1 MSDIVKWSGHGGI
14 SFFVKPNEIRGFK
27 DLSISAAAETKDSTK
42 DGEKYIQKKNS
53 GSYVIQLTAVLSAAL
68 KVDVKDIATAITEAA
83 RSGETGYFYTGNS
96 KLFPS
101 SFMATEAKISN
112 IRMNGSGVWTYCEV
126 TWTLKQCSKYGAS
139 SSSSSSSGKK
149 KKNKSVIFGYTL
161 NGLLFAKSKYG
172 YYDSIDFT
180 KNGNIIS
187 FRTVS
192 KNDIKDLIIVTNEGI
207 IIRLAVDKISEM
219 SRVTQGVRLINLRE
233 GQKVSTVSIVD
244 IENNDNESAD
254 SPNVDENV
262 DNVNN

>member
-42 DGEKYIQKKNS
+42 DGEKYVQKKNS

-83 RSGETGYFYTGNS
+83 RGGETGYFYTGNT

-149 KKNKSVIFGYTL
+149 KKNKSTIASWFSAIGTGVKTAAEAVKAAVKSTL
-161 NGLLFAKSKYG
+161 NTTSDAKKQSAAILADANKKKSG
-172 YYDSIDFT
+172 GGGG
-180 KNGNIIS
+180 GN
-187 FRTVS
+187 
-192 KNDIKDLIIVTNEGI
+192 N
-207 IIRLAVDKISEM
+207 
-219 SRVTQGVRLINLRE
+219 RVLVKQ
-233 GQKVSTVSIVD
+233 
-244 IENNDNESAD
+244 
-254 SPNVDENV
+254 
-262 DNVNN
+262 

>member
-83 RSGETGYFYTGNS
+83 RSGETGYFYTGNT

-112 IRMNGSGVWTYCEV
+112 IRMTGSGVWTYCEV

-139 SSSSSSSGKK
+139 SSSSSGGKK
-149 KKNKSVIFGYTL
+149 KKNKSTTASWFSAIATGVKTAAAAVATA
-161 NGLLFAKSKYG
+161 AKSALNTTSDAKKQSAAVLADANKKKSG
-172 YYDSIDFT
+172 GGGG
-180 KNGNIIS
+180 GN
-187 FRTVS
+187 
-192 KNDIKDLIIVTNEGI
+192 N
-207 IIRLAVDKISEM
+207 
-219 SRVTQGVRLINLRE
+219 RVLVKQ
-233 GQKVSTVSIVD
+233 
-244 IENNDNESAD
+244 
-254 SPNVDENV
+254 
-262 DNVNN
+262 

>member
-42 DGEKYIQKKNS
+42 DGEKYVQKKNS

-83 RSGETGYFYTGNS
+83 RGGETGYFYTGNT

-149 KKNKSVIFGYTL
+149 KKNKSTIASWFSAIGTGVKTAAEAVKAAVKGTL
-161 NGLLFAKSKYG
+161 NTTSDAKKQSAAILADANKKKSG
-172 YYDSIDFT
+172 GGGG
-180 KNGNIIS
+180 GN
-187 FRTVS
+187 
-192 KNDIKDLIIVTNEGI
+192 N
-207 IIRLAVDKISEM
+207 
-219 SRVTQGVRLINLRE
+219 RVLVKQ
-233 GQKVSTVSIVD
+233 
-244 IENNDNESAD
+244 
-254 SPNVDENV
+254 
-262 DNVNN
+262 

>member
-42 DGEKYIQKKNS
+42 DGEKYVQKKNS

-83 RSGETGYFYTGNS
+83 RSGETGYFYTGNT

-149 KKNKSVIFGYTL
+149 KKNKSTTASWFSAISTGIKTAAAAVATA
-161 NGLLFAKSKYG
+161 AKSALNTTSDAKKQSAAVLADANKKKSG
-172 YYDSIDFT
+172 GGGG
-180 KNGNIIS
+180 GN
-187 FRTVS
+187 
-192 KNDIKDLIIVTNEGI
+192 N
-207 IIRLAVDKISEM
+207 
-219 SRVTQGVRLINLRE
+219 RVLVKQ
-233 GQKVSTVSIVD
+233 
-244 IENNDNESAD
+244 
-254 SPNVDENV
+254 
-262 DNVNN
+262 

>member
-42 DGEKYIQKKNS
+42 DGEKYVQKKNS

-83 RSGETGYFYTGNS
+83 RSGETGYFYTGNT

-112 IRMNGSGVWTYCEV
+112 IRMTGSGVWTYCEV

-139 SSSSSSSGKK
+139 SSSSSGKK
-149 KKNKSVIFGYTL
+149 KKNKSTTASWFRAIGTGIKTAAAAVATA
-161 NGLLFAKSKYG
+161 AKSALNTTSDAKKQSAAILADANKKKSG
-172 YYDSIDFT
+172 GGGG
-180 KNGNIIS
+180 GN
-187 FRTVS
+187 
-192 KNDIKDLIIVTNEGI
+192 N
-207 IIRLAVDKISEM
+207 
-219 SRVTQGVRLINLRE
+219 RVLVKQ
-233 GQKVSTVSIVD
+233 
-244 IENNDNESAD
+244 
-254 SPNVDENV
+254 
-262 DNVNN
+262 

>member
-42 DGEKYIQKKNS
+42 DGEKYVQKKNS

-83 RSGETGYFYTGNS
+83 RSGETGYFYTGNT

-139 SSSSSSSGKK
+139 SSSSSGKK
-149 KKNKSVIFGYTL
+149 KKNKSTTASWFRAIGTGIKTAAAAVATA
-161 NGLLFAKSKYG
+161 AKSALNTTSDAKKQSAAILADANKKKSG
-172 YYDSIDFT
+172 GGGG
-180 KNGNIIS
+180 GN
-187 FRTVS
+187 
-192 KNDIKDLIIVTNEGI
+192 N
-207 IIRLAVDKISEM
+207 
-219 SRVTQGVRLINLRE
+219 RVLVKQ
-233 GQKVSTVSIVD
+233 
-244 IENNDNESAD
+244 
-254 SPNVDENV
+254 
-262 DNVNN
+262 

>member
-83 RSGETGYFYTGNS
+83 RSGETGYFYTGNT

-112 IRMNGSGVWTYCEV
+112 IRMTGSGVWTYCEV

-139 SSSSSSSGKK
+139 SSSSSGGKK
-149 KKNKSVIFGYTL
+149 KKNKSTTASWFSAIATGVKTAAAAVATA
-161 NGLLFAKSKYG
+161 AKSALNTTSDAKKQSAAVLADANKKKSG
-172 YYDSIDFT
+172 GGGG
-180 KNGNIIS
+180 GN
-187 FRTVS
+187 
-192 KNDIKDLIIVTNEGI
+192 N
-207 IIRLAVDKISEM
+207 
-219 SRVTQGVRLINLRE
+219 RE
-233 GQKVSTVSIVD
+233 
-244 IENNDNESAD
+244 
-254 SPNVDENV
+254 
-262 DNVNN
+262 

>member
-42 DGEKYIQKKNS
+42 DGEKYVQKKNS

-83 RSGETGYFYTGNS
+83 RSGETGYFYTGNT

-139 SSSSSSSGKK
+139 SSSSSGKK
-149 KKNKSVIFGYTL
+149 KKNKSTTASWFRAIGTGIKTAAAAVATA
-161 NGLLFAKSKYG
+161 AKSALNTTSDAKKQSAAILADANKKKSG
-172 YYDSIDFT
+172 AGGG
-180 KNGNIIS
+180 GNT
-187 FRTVS
+187 RVS
-192 KNDIKDLIIVTNEGI
+192 AK
-207 IIRLAVDKISEM
+207 
-219 SRVTQGVRLINLRE
+219 Q
-233 GQKVSTVSIVD
+233 
-244 IENNDNESAD
+244 
-254 SPNVDENV
+254 
-262 DNVNN
+262 

>member
-42 DGEKYIQKKNS
+42 DGEKYVQKKNS

-83 RSGETGYFYTGNS
+83 RGGETGYFYTGNT

-139 SSSSSSSGKK
+139 SSSSSGKK
-149 KKNKSVIFGYTL
+149 KKNKSTTASWFRAIGTGIKTAAAAVATA
-161 NGLLFAKSKYG
+161 AKSALNTTSDAKKQSAAILADANKKKSG
-172 YYDSIDFT
+172 GGGG
-180 KNGNIIS
+180 GN
-187 FRTVS
+187 
-192 KNDIKDLIIVTNEGI
+192 N
-207 IIRLAVDKISEM
+207 
-219 SRVTQGVRLINLRE
+219 RVLVKQ
-233 GQKVSTVSIVD
+233 
-244 IENNDNESAD
+244 
-254 SPNVDENV
+254 
-262 DNVNN
+262 

>member
-83 RSGETGYFYTGNS
+83 RSGETGYFYTGNT

-149 KKNKSVIFGYTL
+149 KKNKSTTASWFSAIATGIKTAAETILLPKDVKAAVKSTL
-161 NGLLFAKSKYG
+161 NITSDAKKQSAAVLADANKKKSG
-172 YYDSIDFT
+172 VGGG
-180 KNGNIIS
+180 GN
-187 FRTVS
+187 
-192 KNDIKDLIIVTNEGI
+192 N
-207 IIRLAVDKISEM
+207 
-219 SRVTQGVRLINLRE
+219 RVLVKQ
-233 GQKVSTVSIVD
+233 
-244 IENNDNESAD
+244 
-254 SPNVDENV
+254 
-262 DNVNN
+262 

>member
-42 DGEKYIQKKNS
+42 DGEKYVQKKNS

-83 RSGETGYFYTGNS
+83 RGGETGYFYTGNT

-149 KKNKSVIFGYTL
+149 KKNKSTTASWFSAIATGIKTAAETI
-161 NGLLFAKSKYG
+161 LLPKDVKAAAKSALNTTSDAKKQSAAVLADANKKKSVG
-172 YYDSIDFT
+172 GGG
-180 KNGNIIS
+180 GN
-187 FRTVS
+187 
-192 KNDIKDLIIVTNEGI
+192 N
-207 IIRLAVDKISEM
+207 
-219 SRVTQGVRLINLRE
+219 RVLVKQ
-233 GQKVSTVSIVD
+233 
-244 IENNDNESAD
+244 
-254 SPNVDENV
+254 
-262 DNVNN
+262 

>member
-27 DLSISAAAETKDSTK
+27 DLSIAAAAETKDSTK
-42 DGEKYIQKKNS
+42 DGEKYVQKKNS

-83 RSGETGYFYTGNS
+83 RSGETGYFYTGNT

-139 SSSSSSSGKK
+139 SSSSSGKK
-149 KKNKSVIFGYTL
+149 KKNKSTTASWFRAIGTGIKTAAAAVATA
-161 NGLLFAKSKYG
+161 AKSALNTTSDAKKQSAAILADANKKKSG
-172 YYDSIDFT
+172 GGGG
-180 KNGNIIS
+180 GN
-187 FRTVS
+187 
-192 KNDIKDLIIVTNEGI
+192 N
-207 IIRLAVDKISEM
+207 
-219 SRVTQGVRLINLRE
+219 RVLVKQ
-233 GQKVSTVSIVD
+233 
-244 IENNDNESAD
+244 
-254 SPNVDENV
+254 
-262 DNVNN
+262 

>member
-14 SFFVKPNEIRGFK
+14 SFFVKPNEIRGVK

-42 DGEKYIQKKNS
+42 DGEKYVQKKNS

-83 RSGETGYFYTGNS
+83 RSGETGYFYTGNT

-139 SSSSSSSGKK
+139 SSSSSGKK
-149 KKNKSVIFGYTL
+149 KKNKSTTASWFRAIGTGIKTAAAAVATA
-161 NGLLFAKSKYG
+161 AKSALNTTSDAKKQSAAILADANKKKSG
-172 YYDSIDFT
+172 GGGG
-180 KNGNIIS
+180 GN
-187 FRTVS
+187 
-192 KNDIKDLIIVTNEGI
+192 N
-207 IIRLAVDKISEM
+207 
-219 SRVTQGVRLINLRE
+219 RVLVKQ
-233 GQKVSTVSIVD
+233 
-244 IENNDNESAD
+244 
-254 SPNVDENV
+254 
-262 DNVNN
+262 